1 MKLIQSQVIFDKAAH
16 TYTLNGKELKGITS
30 TLVRRAYPH
39 TYDKPDHLTEEEW
52 QTVLSR
58 AAERGT
64 AVHETLE
71 DYEKT
76 GAVSDIPELTNWLSF
91 KETHGLTEAASE
103 YLVSDNEFYATAI
116 DHVLE
121 DTMGCAVLV
130 DIKTT
135 NKLHVPEVTLQL
147 NICKRLFEQQN
158 PDIDVLDMYAV
169 WLRGEACKF
178 VRVGYIA
185 DEVLDALLEADMQD
199 RPFDSMVLFGDLP
212 VYFGRVEEEVAELQR
227 QMKVA
232 KERYDTLQYGLLKL
246 MSENGVKTFTGS
258 KVKLTRKLATTRR
271 KFDEKRF
278 ASEHADLY
286 SQYIT
291 EAPIK
296 ESILITVK
304 K

>member
-1 MKLIQSQVIFDKAAH
+1 MELAQSQVIFDKSAH

-71 DYEKT
+71 SYEKT
-76 GAVSDIPELTNWLSF
+76 GEASDIPELKNWIAF
-91 KETHGLTEAASE
+91 KEEYGLTAVASE

-121 DTMGCAVLV
+121 DIVGCAVLV

-135 NKLHVPEVTLQL
+135 NTLHVPEVTLQL

-169 WLRGEACKF
+169 WLRGETCKF

-212 VYFGRVEEEVAELQR
+212 VYFGRVEDEVAELQR
-227 QMKVA
+227 QMKAA

-291 EAPIK
+291 ETPVK

>member
-1 MKLIQSQVIFDKAAH
+1 MELVQSQVIFDKATH

-64 AVHETLE
+64 AVHEVLE

-76 GAVSDIPELTNWLSF
+76 GEASDIPELKNWRAF
-91 KETHGLTEAASE
+91 KEEYGLKSVASE

-121 DTMGCAVLV
+121 DIVGCAVLV

-135 NKLHVPEVTLQL
+135 NTLHVPEVTLQL

-169 WLRGEACKF
+169 WLRGDACKF

-212 VYFGRVEEEVAELQR
+212 VYFGRVEDEVAELQR
-227 QMKVA
+227 QMKAA

-291 EAPIK
+291 EAPVK

-304 K
+304 S

>member
-1 MKLIQSQVIFDKAAH
+1 MELVQSQVIFDKASH
-16 TYTLNGKELKGITS
+16 TYTLNGKALKGITS

-71 DYEKT
+71 AYEKT

-91 KETHGLTEAASE
+91 KETHGLTVAASE

-135 NKLHVPEVTLQL
+135 NTLHVPEVTLQL

-185 DEVLDALLEADMQD
+185 DEVLDALLEADMED

-212 VYFGRVEEEVAELQR
+212 VYFGRVEDEVAELQR

-291 EAPIK
+291 ETPVK

-304 K
+304 S

>member
-1 MKLIQSQVIFDKAAH
+1 MELVQSQVIFDKAAH

-76 GAVSDIPELTNWLSF
+76 GAVSDIPELTNWRAF
-91 KETHGLTEAASE
+91 KEEYGLTAVASE
-103 YLVSDNEFYATAI
+103 YLVSDNEYYATAI

-121 DTMGCAVLV
+121 DIVGCAVLV

-135 NKLHVPEVTLQL
+135 NTLHVPEVTLQL

-185 DEVLDALLEADMQD
+185 DEVLDALLEADIQD
-199 RPFDSMVLFGDLP
+199 RPFDSMVLFSDLP
-212 VYFGRVEEEVAELQR
+212 VYFGRVEDEVAELQR
-227 QMKVA
+227 QMKAA

-286 SQYIT
+286 SQYIM
-291 EAPIK
+291 EAPVK

>member
-1 MKLIQSQVIFDKAAH
+1 MELVQSQVIFDKAAH

-30 TLVRRAYPH
+30 TLVSRAYPH

-64 AVHETLE
+64 TVHETLE
-71 DYEKT
+71 AYEKK
-76 GAVSDIPELTNWLSF
+76 GEASDIPELKNWIAF
-91 KETHGLTEAASE
+91 KEEHGLTAVASE
-103 YLVSDNEFYATAI
+103 YLVSDNEYYATAI

-121 DTMGCAVLV
+121 DIMGCAVLV

-169 WLRGEACKF
+169 WLRGDACKF

-212 VYFGRVEEEVAELQR
+212 VYFGRVEDEVAELQR
-227 QMKVA
+227 QMKAA

-246 MSENGVKTFTGS
+246 MSETGVKTFTGS

-291 EAPIK
+291 EAPVK

-304 K
+304 S

>member
-1 MKLIQSQVIFDKAAH
+1 MELVQSQVIFDKAAH

-71 DYEKT
+71 AYEKT
-76 GAVSDIPELTNWLSF
+76 GAVSDIPEMKNWIAF
-91 KETHGLTEAASE
+91 KETHGLTAVASE

-121 DTMGCAVLV
+121 DIVGCAVLV

-135 NKLHVPEVTLQL
+135 NTLHVPEVTLQL

-158 PDIDVLDMYAV
+158 PDIDVIDMYAV
-169 WLRGEACKF
+169 WLRGEAFKF

-212 VYFGRVEEEVAELQR
+212 VYFGRVEDEVAELQR
-227 QMKVA
+227 QMKAA

-291 EAPIK
+291 EAPVK

>member
-1 MKLIQSQVIFDKAAH
+1 MELVQSQVIFDKASH
-16 TYTLNGKELKGITS
+16 TYTLNGKALKGITS

-71 DYEKT
+71 AYEKT

-91 KETHGLTEAASE
+91 KETHGLTVAASE

-121 DTMGCAVLV
+121 DIVGCAVLV

-135 NKLHVPEVTLQL
+135 NTLHVPEVTLQL

-169 WLRGEACKF
+169 WLRGEVCKF

-212 VYFGRVEEEVAELQR
+212 VYFGRVEDEVAELQR
-227 QMKVA
+227 QMKAA

-291 EAPIK
+291 ESPVK

-304 K
+304 S

>member
-1 MKLIQSQVIFDKAAH
+1 MELVKSQVIFDKAAH

-71 DYEKT
+71 AYEKT
-76 GAVSDIPELTNWLSF
+76 GAMSDIPELTNWIAF
-91 KETHGLTEAASE
+91 KEEHGLTAVASE
-103 YLVSDNEFYATAI
+103 YLVSDNEYYATAI
-116 DHVLE
+116 DHVLQ
-121 DTMGCAVLV
+121 DIVGCAVLV

-135 NKLHVPEVTLQL
+135 NTLHVPEVTLQL

-169 WLRGEACKF
+169 WLRGDACKF

-185 DEVLDALLEADMQD
+185 DEVLDALLEADIQD

-212 VYFGRVEEEVAELQR
+212 VYFGRVEDEVAELQR
-227 QMKVA
+227 QMKAA
-232 KERYDTLQYGLLKL
+232 KERYETLQYGLLKL

-278 ASEHADLY
+278 ASEHPDLY

-291 EAPIK
+291 EAPVK

-304 K
+304 S

>member
-1 MKLIQSQVIFDKAAH
+1 MELTQSQVIFDKAAH

-71 DYEKT
+71 AYEKT
-76 GAVSDIPELTNWLSF
+76 GEASDIPELKNWIAF
-91 KETHGLTEAASE
+91 KEEYGLTAVASE
-103 YLVSDNEFYATAI
+103 YLVSDNEYYATAI

-121 DTMGCAVLV
+121 DIVGCAVLV

-135 NKLHVPEVTLQL
+135 ATLHVPEVTLQL

-169 WLRGEACKF
+169 WLRGDACKF

-212 VYFGRVEEEVAELQR
+212 VYFGRVEDEVVELQR
-227 QMKVA
+227 QMKAA

-258 KVKLTRKLATTRR
+258 KVKLTRKLETTRR

-291 EAPIK
+291 EAPVK

>member
-1 MKLIQSQVIFDKAAH
+1 MELVQSQVIFDKATH
-16 TYTLNGKELKGITS
+16 TYTLNGKALKGITS

-64 AVHETLE
+64 AVHEVLE
-71 DYEKT
+71 AYEKT
-76 GAVSDIPELTNWLSF
+76 GAVSDIPELKNWIAF
-91 KETHGLTEAASE
+91 KEEHGLTAVASE

-121 DTMGCAVLV
+121 DIVGCAVLV

-135 NKLHVPEVTLQL
+135 NTLHVPEVTLQL

-185 DEVLDALLEADMQD
+185 DEVLDALLEADIQD

-212 VYFGRVEEEVAELQR
+212 VYFGRVEDEVAELQR

-278 ASEHADLY
+278 AAEHADLY

-291 EAPIK
+291 EAPVK
-296 ESILITVK
+296 ESILITLK
-304 K
+304 S

>member
-1 MKLIQSQVIFDKAAH
+1 MELVQSQVIFDKAAH

-71 DYEKT
+71 AYEKT
-76 GAVSDIPELTNWLSF
+76 GEANDIPELKNWIAF
-91 KETHGLTEAASE
+91 KEEHGLTAVASE

-121 DTMGCAVLV
+121 DIVGCAVLV

-135 NKLHVPEVTLQL
+135 NKLHVLEVTLQL

-169 WLRGEACKF
+169 WLRGDACKF

-212 VYFGRVEEEVAELQR
+212 VYFGRVEDEVAELQR
-227 QMKVA
+227 QMKAA

-278 ASEHADLY
+278 ASDHPDLY

-291 EAPIK
+291 EAPVK

-304 K
+304 